1 MKDVKYE
8 RKLSYESG
16 QPYENFVR
24 LNLAYGKKR
33 GKNMKEEYAIKL
45 FDEYKIRTKWDLE
58 IGDYYYSVIDVIAV
72 LTESKNPRNY
82 WKVLKKRLKDEGNEL
97 VTNCNRLKM
106 PAKDGKMRL
115 TDVATTKQLLRII
128 QSVPSPKAEPFKQW
142 LAQMGKERL
151 EEIADPEIAM
161 QRSINTY
168 RRKGYSEE
176 WITQRMRSIETRR
189 ELTAEW
195 DRVGVNEGI
204 EYAILTDDI
213 SKAWSGMSTKE
224 YKQYKGLRKE
234 GLRDNMTNME
244 LILSMLAEGSTT
256 EISKVENPDGFVES
270 RSVAKRGGNIAGN
283 ARRELESTTG
293 RKVISRR
300 NSKTPN
306 FLDE

>member
-1 MKDVKYE
+1 MKGG
-8 RKLSYESG
+8 KLMNE
-16 QPYENFVR
+16 
-24 LNLAYGKKR
+24 K
-33 GKNMKEEYAIKL
+33 YAIKL
-45 FDEYKIRTKWDLE
+45 FEEYKIRTKWDPE
-58 IGDYYYSVIDVIAV
+58 IEDYYYSIIDVIAV

-82 WKVLKKRLKDEGNEL
+82 WKVLKKRLKDESNEV

-115 TDVATTKQLLRII
+115 TDVANTKELLRLI

-161 QRSINTY
+161 QRAINTY
-168 RRKGYSEE
+168 RQKGYSEG
-176 WITQRMRSIETRR
+176 WITQRMRSIETRK

-195 DRVGVNEGI
+195 DRVGVSEGI

-224 YKQYKGLRKE
+224 YKQYKGLKKE

-244 LILSMLAEGSTT
+244 LILNMLAEASTT
-256 EISKVENPDGFVES
+256 EISKVENPDGFEES
-270 RSVAKRGGNIAGN
+270 RDVAKRGGNIAGN
-283 ARRELESTTG
+283 ARQELESVTG
-293 RKVISRR
+293 KSVISKK
-300 NSKTPN
+300 NSKNPEL
-306 FLDE
+306 LDE